1 MCLYLIEES
10 NVLYLRNCTGQWNL
24 LEMLCT
30 HQAAKKKK
38 KKEKKEK
45 KNPQL
50 FLVAVG
56 PCEFYED

>member
-1 MCLYLIEES
+1 MYRVVES
-10 NVLYLRNCTGQWNL
+10 TRNAVYTLGCQ
-24 LEMLCT
+24 
-30 HQAAKKKK
+30 KKKK

-56 PCEFYED
+56 PCEFYEDWTPWVTDNIG

>member
-1 MCLYLIEES
+1 MYRIVES
-10 NVLYLRNCTGQWNL
+10 TRNAVYTLGCQ
-24 LEMLCT
+24 
-30 HQAAKKKK
+30 KKEK

-56 PCEFYED
+56 PCEFYEDWTPWVTDNIG